1 MPMFKLGDLVP
12 AIDPDAWVA
21 ESAVLIGRV
30 ELAAGSSVWFNATI
44 RADNDRVRIGARSNV
59 QDGSVIHTDE
69 GIPVVIGEG
78 VTVGH
83 QVMLHGCTIGEG
95 SLIGIQAVILNG
107 AKIGKDCLIGAG
119 SLITEGKEIPDRSM
133 VMGSPGKVVRTL
145 TDQEVERIR
154 RGNQHY
160 VEEARRYRLALQRL

>member
-1 MPMFKLGDLVP
+1 MPIFKLGDLIP

-69 GIPVVIGEG
+69 GVPVVIGEG

-83 QVMLHGCTIGEG
+83 QVMLHGCTIGDG

-107 AKIGKDCLIGAG
+107 AKIGRDCLIGAG

-160 VEEARRYRLALQRL
+160 VEASRRYRLSLQRI

>member
-1 MPMFKLGDLVP
+1 MAIFRLGDLIPV
-12 AIDPDAWVA
+12 IDADAWVA

-30 ELAAGSSVWFNATI
+30 ELAGSASVWFNATL
-44 RADNDRVRIGARSNV
+44 RGDNDLIRIGARSNV
-59 QDGSVIHTDE
+59 QDGTVIHTDE
-69 GIPVVIGEG
+69 GAPALIGEG

-83 QVMLHGCTIGEG
+83 QVMLHGCTIGDG
-95 SLIGIQAVILNG
+95 SLIGIQAVILNR
-107 AKIGKDCLIGAG
+107 AKIGRDCLIGAG

-145 TDQEVERIR
+145 TGEEVERIR

-160 VEEARRYRLALQRL
+160 VEEAQRYRLALQRL

>member
-1 MPMFKLGDLVP
+1 MPIFKLGDLIP

-30 ELAAGSSVWFNATI
+30 ELAAGSSVWFNATL
-44 RADNDRVRIGARSNV
+44 RADNDRIRIGARSNV

-69 GIPVVIGEG
+69 GVPAIIGEG

-83 QVMLHGCTIGEG
+83 QVMLHGCTIGDG

-107 AKIGKDCLIGAG
+107 AKIGRDCLIGAG

-160 VEEARRYRLALQRL
+160 VEESRRYRHALQRL